1 MERVVIKIL
10 LVVLFGAILS
20 CGAQEHFSLYKKEG
34 DTKGNTLL
42 VIGGIH
48 GNEPGGYFA
57 PSVLISD
64 YNITKGSLW
73 IVPNLNFDSDL
84 RNKRGIHGDMNR
96 KFARIKADDKDFK
109 IVEDIKK
116 IILNPKVDLILNLHD
131 GHGFYREAWENSIF
145 NPAAW
150 GQACIIDQRNI
161 DSKKFGKLGD
171 LASSVAKELNTK
183 LVKNLHTFNVKN
195 THTKFKD
202 EQMKLSLTY
211 FAITHNKPAFAIET
225 SKNIKELQQK
235 VFYQLRAIEAF
246 MKEMDIEYKR
256 DFKLTLAEV
265 QKVLKRREVI
275 KINSN
280 TILDLNGVKKT
291 LRFFPLKRKDNK
303 IEGKNPLLAILKRGE
318 YFDIMIGNQKISTL
332 YPDYK
337 KQKVCMKELPMVIDN
352 QKRVV
357 SLPSIVDVKNSFST
371 RLGVGYRVNII
382 GFSKKGL
389 KNEDSVKVEK
399 KSILKKYAMDKKG
412 KKFRVE
418 IYEKDNYCGMVVVNF
433 L

>member
-1 MERVVIKIL
+1 MIKSFWIM
-10 LVVLFGAILS
+10 LFLFVS
-20 CGAQEHFSLYKKEG
+20 VFSAQKHFSFYKKTG
-34 DTKGNTLL
+34 TIKGNILL

-84 RNKRGIHGDMNR
+84 RNARGIYGDMNR
-96 KFARIKADDKDFK
+96 KFAYIKPNDKDFEIIK
-109 IVEDIKK
+109 DIKK

-150 GQACIIDQRNI
+150 GQTCIIDQRNI
-161 DSKKFGKLGD
+161 NSKKFGKLSD
-171 LASSVAKELNTK
+171 IASSVAQVLNTK

-202 EQMKLSLTY
+202 EQMRLSLTY

-225 SKNIKELQQK
+225 SKNIKQLHQK

-246 MKEMDIEYKR
+246 MREMGIEYRR
-256 DFKLTLAEV
+256 DFKLTPTGVKMVLA
-265 QKVLKRREVI
+265 RRERVV
-275 KINSN
+275 INSN
-280 TILDLNGVKKT
+280 AIVDLSRVKKV
-291 LRFFPLKRKDNK
+291 LRYFPLKEKNNK
-303 IEGKNPLLAILKRGE
+303 IEGKNPLLAILKRGK
-318 YFDIMIGNQKISTL
+318 YFNIMIGNRKITTL

-337 KQKVCMKELPMVIDN
+337 EQERCIDKLTMVIDGK
-352 QKRVV
+352 KRSVKV
-357 SLPSIVDVKNSFST
+357 PSIVDVSSSFST
-371 RLGVGYRVNII
+371 LADKKYRINII

-389 KNEDSVKVEK
+389 KNEDSVTVAREG
-399 KSILKKYAMDKKG
+399 ILKKYAMDSKNR
-412 KKFRVE
+412 KFRIE
-418 IYEKDNYCGMVVVNF
+418 IYHKERYCGMVVVNF
-433 L
+433 R